1 MPVTTI
7 HKAIIKAFDAGAYTA
22 TVQIVGSIPS
32 YLTGVPVAH
41 HLRANLLVA
50 GKKCGV
56 IFFDETNPTDAA
68 VVLLFGGAPAT
79 ADFDV
84 DGNLN
89 VDGLITVAGTVDGV
103 DVSAHVHSG
112 AGQGGTVGHASLS
125 GVSADQHHAQSH
137 THSHDT
143 ELTGVSA
150 DDHHAQSH
158 THASHPTTG
167 DLTLDGLIYISNT
180 ARAHFYGPTLATIGV
195 DSASLISDGPG
206 LLVITNRTDSLIG
219 IYSISL
225 GGSLALISAPGGGF
239 STGFGAS
246 GDNLIRL
253 HWGGGGYP
261 YFMIINRYTVSK
273 DIAYYL
279 MGY

>member
-1 MPVTTI
+1 MPTTTI
-7 HKAIIKAFDAGAYTA
+7 YKAIIKAFDAATYTA

-41 HLRANLLVA
+41 HLRANLLA
-50 GKKCGV
+50 PGAKCGV
-56 IFFDETNPTDAA
+56 LFFDETNPTDAA

-84 DGNLN
+84 DGDLN

-112 AGQGGTVGHASLS
+112 AGQGGTVGHGALS

-167 DLTLDGLIYISNT
+167 DLTLDGKLTASVFQTLSSFANIDAGATTTIFTVVASSTWLIAITQGGNNWT
-180 ARAHFYGPTLATIGV
+180 AVGIVSVPEGSVTAELYKLGSTDAQLQLAVSGLNVQVYNGWGIVRTVKWRAIAIGP
-195 DSASLISDGPG
+195 
-206 LLVITNRTDSLIG
+206 
-219 IYSISL
+219 
-225 GGSLALISAPGGGF
+225 
-239 STGFGAS
+239 
-246 GDNLIRL
+246 
-253 HWGGGGYP
+253 
-261 YFMIINRYTVSK
+261 
-273 DIAYYL
+273 
-279 MGY
+279 